1 MSLENW
7 LAHNRATTSAKVD
20 PFKQGF
26 TPYVKPH
33 VPKADDTVAWDY
45 DVQESELT
53 DSQIRRMR
61 RNLP

>member
-1 MSLENW
+1 MGIEAW
-7 LAHNRATTSAKVD
+7 LSHNRATTTAKVD

-33 VPKADDTVAWDY
+33 TLKPGDVLPWDY

-53 DSQIRRMR
+53 EAQAARFK
-61 RNLP
+61 RNIP